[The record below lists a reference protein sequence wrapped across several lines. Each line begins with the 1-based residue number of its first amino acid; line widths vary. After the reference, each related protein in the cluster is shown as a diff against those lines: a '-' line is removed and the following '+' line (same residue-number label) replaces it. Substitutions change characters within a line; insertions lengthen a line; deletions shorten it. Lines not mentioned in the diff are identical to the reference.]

1 MTTKEVRMM
10 EKALQMLLQREDLAL
25 GLSMKQIRT
34 ICNELYQE
42 YLEVEAIEA
51 KLDELLPE
59 QNK

>member
-1 MTTKEVRMM
+1 MM

-34 ICNELYQE
+34 ICNELYHE